1 MEELSAPKGVERSHK
16 MADVKEQ
23 ALQVLQQPQL
33 CGLAT
38 ITQDGKPWVRYVM
51 AAAAPDMTIRCATFV
66 GARKV
71 KQIEKNPEVHLLCG
85 VTDPQKMT
93 PYFQIQGRAVLNT
106 GKEAR
111 HGFWS
116 DMLAPIFNG
125 PDDPNY
131 GVLEITPYYIE
142 RWTLGVFEPEVWRAD

>member
-1 MEELSAPKGVERSHK
+1 MPDLKERIL
-16 MADVKEQ
+16 AI
-23 ALQVLQQPQL
+23 LRQPQL
-33 CGLAT
+33 AGLAT

-51 AAAAPDMTIRCATFV
+51 TAASDDMTIRCATFI

-71 KQIEKNPEVHLLCG
+71 KQIKQNPEVHLTCG
-85 VTDPQKMT
+85 VTDPQKMA
-93 PYFQIQGRAVLNT
+93 PYLQIQGRASLHT
-106 GKEAR
+106 SMEAR

-116 DMLAPIFNG
+116 DMLSPIFSG

-142 RWTLGVFEPEVWRAD
+142 YVSPGIFEPEVWRA